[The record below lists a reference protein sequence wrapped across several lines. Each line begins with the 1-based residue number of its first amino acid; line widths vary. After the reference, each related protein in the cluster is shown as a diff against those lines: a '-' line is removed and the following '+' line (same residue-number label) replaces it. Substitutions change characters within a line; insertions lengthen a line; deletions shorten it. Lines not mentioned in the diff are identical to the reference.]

1 MKAPVLEFQSMV
13 SDPRAGARY
22 VVPASRNR
30 KGLLILLAA
39 MFFVAMASTGLS
51 TVAQVSQIPMQILF
65 EVGRMA
71 FAALQI
77 FGR

>member
-1 MKAPVLEFQSMV
+1 MV
-13 SDPRAGARY
+13 SNPRVGARR

-30 KGLLILLAA
+30 KGLLILVAA
-39 MFFVAMASTGLS
+39 VVFVATASTGLS
-51 TVAQVSQIPMQILF
+51 TVAHVSQISMQVLVQVF
-65 EVGRMA
+65 RMA

>member
-1 MKAPVLEFQSMV
+1 MKAPVLEFQTVV
-13 SDPRAGARY
+13 SNPRAGTRH

-39 MFFVAMASTGLS
+39 MVFVAMASTGLS